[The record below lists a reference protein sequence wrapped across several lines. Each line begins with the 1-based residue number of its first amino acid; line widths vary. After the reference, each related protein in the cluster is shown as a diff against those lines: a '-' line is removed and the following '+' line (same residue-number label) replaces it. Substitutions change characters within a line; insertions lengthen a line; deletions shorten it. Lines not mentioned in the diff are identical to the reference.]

1 MADRDITLWLDE
13 RWYDALERHIKGETL
28 QDKLENYLDEL
39 CNNLLP
45 DYEYEQISKE
55 IYEERIAQAEQREAN
70 RCFAVFHVTEFGE
83 QSYFLVDEPIEFV
96 NAARSMRT
104 YVRSDDPAVGF
115 RNYYAAAQE
124 ITPEEFKQ
132 YVLERMEDSERVVG
146 AFDIDFDRGEFSALN
161 VSDGWHTYTIRDVSN
176 ASYHAD
182 RKSLLSTAER
192 TSRLLDYLDG
202 RELTQEQAQS
212 MQGMSMEQ
220 TMC

>member
-1 MADRDITLWLDE
+1 MSSREIVLWLDE

-28 QDKLENYLDEL
+28 QDKMESYLDEL

-104 YVRSDDPAVGF
+104 YVRSDDPAAGF
-115 RNYYAAAQE
+115 RNYFAAAQE
-124 ITPEEFKQ
+124 ITPEEFRQ
-132 YVLERMEDSERVVG
+132 YVTERMENTGRVVG
-146 AFDIDFDRGEFSALN
+146 AFDVDLDRGEFSALN
-161 VSDGWHTYTIRDVSN
+161 VSDGWHTYSVRDVSN

-182 RKSLLSTAER
+182 RKSLLPTAER
-192 TSRLLDYLDG
+192 TARLLDYLDG
-202 RELTQEQAQS
+202 RELS
-212 MQGMSMEQ
+212 PEQ
-220 TMC
+220 TQPPPTMTMGQTMG